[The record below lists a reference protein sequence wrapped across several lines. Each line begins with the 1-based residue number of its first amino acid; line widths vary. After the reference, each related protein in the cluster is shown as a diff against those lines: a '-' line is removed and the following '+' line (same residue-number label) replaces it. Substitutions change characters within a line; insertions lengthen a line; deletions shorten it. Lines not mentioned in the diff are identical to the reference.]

1 MNKQYLDKQYLAK
14 ARLVTQ
20 SLLLKPVHG
29 LSFNNY
35 KTETLSSAMWLVT
48 CFGSIEEFD
57 SKAQ

>member
-1 MNKQYLDKQYLAK
+1 MNKQYLAK

-20 SLLLKPVHG
+20 SLLLKPVLG

-35 KTETLSSAMWLVT
+35 KTETLSSAMWFVT